1 VLLDTTAQISGTTT
15 NTSTSVVSSSS
26 SSSSKKR
33 KSTDS
38 IGTSP
43 TSRTKKQRN
52 SKDGAIADV
61 LGMYCNVLKRT
72 VTTLTCFALY
82 LLSCCH
88 FLCLITLVIFVP

>member
-1 VLLDTTAQISGTTT
+1 MLPDTIAEISGTNT
-15 NTSTSVVSSSS
+15 NTSTSVVS

-72 VTTLTCFALY
+72 MTTLTCFALY

-88 FLCLITLVIFVP
+88 FLCLITLVLFVP

>member
-1 VLLDTTAQISGTTT
+1 MLPDTIAEISGTNT

-26 SSSSKKR
+26 SKKR
-33 KSTDS
+33 KSKSTDS

-72 VTTLTCFALY
+72 MTTLTCFALY